1 MLAGRE
7 LFSIQIRERLVRKG
21 FTKNGVDHAIYRLHL
36 EGAIDD
42 RRAAGAYARYAAE
55 IKSRGRRRTLRELG
69 EFGVN
74 TNDAQ
79 EAVNEAYAGVS
90 EAVLL
95 SRVLRRRLSG
105 PIETQAQFRRLYG
118 ALLRRGFEGSAIVAA
133 LKSKTALTPQ
143 LDDES

>member
-21 FTKNGVDHAIYRLHL
+21 FTKNSVDDAIYRLRL
-36 EGAIDD
+36 ENALDD
-42 RRAAGAYARYAAE
+42 RRAAGAYARYAAD

-95 SRVLRRRLSG
+95 SRILHRRLSG

-118 ALLRRGFEGSAIVAA
+118 ALLRQGFEGSAIVTA

-143 LDDES
+143 FDDE

>member
-1 MLAGRE
+1 
-7 LFSIQIRERLVRKG
+7 
-21 FTKNGVDHAIYRLHL
+21 
-36 EGAIDD
+36 

-79 EAVNEAYAGVS
+79 EAISEAYAGVS
-90 EAVLL
+90 EAALL
-95 SRVLRRRLSG
+95 SRVLCRRLTG

-118 ALLRRGFEGSAIVAA
+118 ALLRQGFEASAVVVA

-143 LDDES
+143 FNDE